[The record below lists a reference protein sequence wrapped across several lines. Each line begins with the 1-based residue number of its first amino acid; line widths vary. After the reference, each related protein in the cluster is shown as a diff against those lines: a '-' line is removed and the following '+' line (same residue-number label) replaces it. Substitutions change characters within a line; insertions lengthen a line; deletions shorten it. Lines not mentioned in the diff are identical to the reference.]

1 MFRYDVGIEIRMP
14 FLTQWLNSQMK
25 KMLDGQKFTSDME
38 VQWVV
43 HQWLRSSRLHFF
55 ASGIHKL
62 VERWDKCLNK
72 LGGYVEK

>member
-1 MFRYDVGIEIRMP
+1 V
-14 FLTQWLNSQMK
+14 TNSPLK
-25 KMLDGQKFTSDME
+25 KMLGGQKFASEME
-38 VQWVV
+38 VQWAIR
-43 HQWLRSSRLHFF
+43 QQPTSYF

>member
-1 MFRYDVGIEIRMP
+1 MFRDDVGIEIRMP

-43 HQWLRSSRLHFF
+43 HQWLAQQPTSFF
-55 ASGIHKL
+55 CIRHPQT
-62 VERWDKCLNK
+62 C
-72 LGGYVEK
+72 